1 MKKRSGLKRTGSMI
15 VFGLISVVIFL
26 WTAYLTTS
34 FLGTVLPGAFWVVP
48 YLGLVVFDGG
58 MIGWMFV
65 YLYLAEGSMQR
76 TIALGLTV
84 FNLIGVGLMTI
95 AEIVLGGQTFA
106 EVPAMLGTA
115 AIWAVGIWTFVNVA
129 GIVAFHLSSPD
140 AKIAAAI
147 QEEKDAVTED
157 ALTDLRNRRSD
168 NAKLLSAQL
177 GAGMFKTLV
186 SELGADMDGDGL
198 PDVTERPSNRGRAYE
213 TAADVDLEDLV
224 TYLVEEQLRERSG
237 RDAALDLYQVAKA
250 NNFTP
255 EEAARAIVGMRHN
268 YHEGDRSTS
277 PPNYDVLT
285 NGNGHGASD
294 ARPTQRP
301 DGR

>member
-15 VFGLISVVIFL
+15 IFGLISVVILL
-26 WTAYLTTS
+26 WTGYLTTS
-34 FLGTVLPGAFWVVP
+34 FLSMVLPSSFWVVP

-76 TIALGLTV
+76 SIALGLTI
-84 FNLIGVGLMTI
+84 FNLLGVGLMTI
-95 AEIVLGGQTFA
+95 AEIVLGGQTFTA
-106 EVPAMLGTA
+106 APEMLGTV
-115 AIWAVGIWTFVNVA
+115 AIWGVGIWTFVNVA

-140 AKIAAAI
+140 ARIAAAI
-147 QEEKDAVTED
+147 QEEKDAVVEE
-157 ALTDLRNRRSD
+157 ALTDLSNRRHE
-168 NAKLLSAQL
+168 NAKALSGQL

-198 PDVTERPSNRGRAYE
+198 PDLAERPSNRGRAAE
-213 TAADVDLEDLV
+213 PVGDMDLEDLV
-224 TYLVEEQLRERSG
+224 TYLVEERLKERER
-237 RDAALDLYQVAKA
+237 AA
-250 NNFTP
+250 
-255 EEAARAIVGMRHN
+255 
-268 YHEGDRSTS
+268 
-277 PPNYDVLT
+277 PPVVVSE
-285 NGNGHGASD
+285 NGHGPSA

>member
-1 MKKRSGLKRTGSMI
+1 MKKRSGLKRTGSTI

-34 FLGTVLPGAFWVVP
+34 FLGMVLPGTFWVVP

-58 MIGWMFV
+58 MIGWMTV

-76 TIALGLTV
+76 AIALGLTV

-95 AEIVLGGQTFA
+95 AEIVLGGQTFTA
-106 EVPAMLGTA
+106 APEMLGTV
-115 AIWAVGIWTFVNVA
+115 AIWGVGIWTFVNVA

-147 QEEKDAVTED
+147 QEEKDAVVEE
-157 ALTDLRNRRSD
+157 ALEDLRNRRTN

-177 GAGMFKTLV
+177 GGGMFKTLV
-186 SELGADMDGDGL
+186 TELGADMDGDGL
-198 PDVTERPSNRGRAYE
+198 PDLAERPSNRGKVNDGRG
-213 TAADVDLEDLV
+213 AAP
-224 TYLVEEQLRERSG
+224 
-237 RDAALDLYQVAKA
+237 DLYQVAKA

-255 EEAARAIVGMRHN
+255 EEAAAAIVGMRHN
-268 YHEGDRSTS
+268 YHEGDRSTP
-277 PPNYDVLT
+277 PPNYEVLT
-285 NGNGHGASD
+285 HGNGHGPSVT
-294 ARPTQRP
+294 RPTSRP